1 MINVQNLAM
10 HYGDRVLFAGVNF
23 QIHAGVSLGI
33 VGANGAGKSTLLKI
47 LSREEQPTEG
57 DVFYERNIRISR
69 LEQETEP
76 YLKESLMDIV
86 LQGNKTLWE
95 ASRERT

>member
-33 VGANGAGKSTLLKI
+33 VGANG
-47 LSREEQPTEG
+47 
-57 DVFYERNIRISR
+57 
-69 LEQETEP
+69 
-76 YLKESLMDIV
+76 
-86 LQGNKTLWE
+86 W
-95 ASRERT
+95 